1 MSKGNPKKAV
11 AAILPT
17 PVGAVKPM
25 TLAMYAALERIESP
39 LVTGAEPKDT
49 AELLPSLYLLTHG
62 AQEIFRGNLVA
73 LAFEWADTVPVAAM
87 AEIREACQRQMKV
100 VMDVMPEAQKKNAK
114 GNDGWIAATVHVIAK
129 TYGWSFREIL
139 WEVPLSALMLLRRQ
153 ENLASIMPLSIIE
166 KMDNGQ

>member
-17 PVGAVKPM
+17 PLGAVQPM

-73 LAFEWADTVPVAAM
+73 LAFEWADTVPVSAM

-100 VMDVMPEAQKKNAK
+100 VMDVMPEAQKKTPR
-114 GNDGWIAATVHVIAK
+114 ATTAGSPRPS
-129 TYGWSFREIL
+129 TS
-139 WEVPLSALMLLRRQ
+139 SRRPTAG
-153 ENLASIMPLSIIE
+153 ASERSSGKSRSPR
-166 KMDNGQ
+166 

>member
-73 LAFEWADTVPVAAM
+73 LAFEWADTVPVSAM
-87 AEIREACQRQMKV
+87 AEIREACQRQMRV
-100 VMDVMPEAQKKNAK
+100 VKDVMPEAQKKTPRATT
-114 GNDGWIAATVHVIAK
+114 DGSPRPST
-129 TYGWSFREIL
+129 S
-139 WEVPLSALMLLRRQ
+139 SRRPTAG
-153 ENLASIMPLSIIE
+153 ASERSSGKSRSPR
-166 KMDNGQ
+166 

>member
-1 MSKGNPKKAV
+1 MSKGNPRKAV

-39 LVTGAEPKDT
+39 LVTGAEPKDA

-73 LAFEWADTVPVAAM
+73 LAFEWADTVPVSAM

-100 VMDVMPEAQKKNAK
+100 VMDVMPEPQKKTPR
-114 GNDGWIAATVHVIAK
+114 ATTAGSPRPS
-129 TYGWSFREIL
+129 TSPRRPTAGA
-139 WEVPLSALMLLRRQ
+139 SARSSGKSPSPR
-153 ENLASIMPLSIIE
+153 
-166 KMDNGQ
+166 

>member
-73 LAFEWADTVPVAAM
+73 LAFEWADTVPVSAM
-87 AEIREACQRQMKV
+87 AEIREACQRQMWV
-100 VMDVMPEAQKKNAK
+100 VMDVMPKVQKKTPRAT
-114 GNDGWIAATVHVIAK
+114 AAGSPRPATSSRRPTA
-129 TYGWSFREIL
+129 GA
-139 WEVPLSALMLLRRQ
+139 SARSSGKSR
-153 ENLASIMPLSIIE
+153 SPR
-166 KMDNGQ
+166 